1 MFTSRAEEALDM
13 VAKEQAD
20 IAFLLNPPSIEDV
33 MEIADAGLRMPLN
46 STYFHPKA
54 PTGLVFHSLE

>member
-13 VAKEQAD
+13 VTKELAD
-20 IAFLLNPPSIEDV
+20 ITFLLNPPSMEDV
-33 MEIADAGLRMPLN
+33 MEIAETGVRMPHN
-46 STYFHPKA
+46 STYFYPKA